1 MLSKVALDPN
11 PEMKQKAA
19 AFAGEICV
27 ALKEKVGHYMKNTV
41 ISLVKNLGHQHS
53 KVRKATLI
61 GMRDV
66 LVTRG
71 AEPFIEDALTQ
82 LKFAMNDRSIDV
94 RQTFY
99 SQVMPKWITEMD
111 INSLKLFDSSFVL
124 FLLNGLSDES

>member
-1 MLSKVALDPN
+1 
-11 PEMKQKAA
+11 
-19 AFAGEICV
+19 
-27 ALKEKVGHYMKNTV
+27 MKNTV

-111 INSLKLFDSSFVL
+111 INSLKVFDSSFVL